1 MSQQY
6 WYFIQVQGKGRNG
19 DRDVGE
25 RGRRGVEMRKE
36 GEGMRVI
43 IIFFARLTIVGGS
56 HRAKLEQ
63 DQYAPA
69 T

>member
-1 MSQQY
+1 M
-6 WYFIQVQGKGRNG
+6 
-19 DRDVGE
+19 GE